1 MRKTF
6 FTFICLILSCQLLT
20 AQNWDVNTLH
30 TINKWDVHG
39 ISRGLSHSG
48 MILPVGIPTAMGIY
62 ALIQKDQALLKDA
75 VFIGTSVIEAVCSML
90 VVISSVLRRLRSLSI
105 SSLCTR

>member
-62 ALIQKDQALLKDA
+62 ALIQKDQARCSN
-75 VFIGTSVIEAVCSML
+75 GTDGS
-90 VVISSVLRRLRSLSI
+90 
-105 SSLCTR
+105 